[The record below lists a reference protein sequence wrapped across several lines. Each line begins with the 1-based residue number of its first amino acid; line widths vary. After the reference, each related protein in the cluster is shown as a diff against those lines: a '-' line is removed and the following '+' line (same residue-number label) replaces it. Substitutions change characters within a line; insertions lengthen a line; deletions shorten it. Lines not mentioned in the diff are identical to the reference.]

1 MEKRTK
7 HLLIG
12 FAAGVT
18 AAAVLPVL
26 LPVLSETGRP
36 VAKALLK
43 RSLLAIEGLRAG
55 ALRVA
60 ESIEDLMAE
69 VRAEVDS
76 ELAAKAAARRSSDNP
91 GQGAT
96 GPTGV
101 GDVAVA
107 GARWY
112 AAATS
117 GLKSRMAS

>member
-26 LPVLSETGRP
+26 LPVLSESGRP
-36 VAKALLK
+36 ITKALLK
-43 RSLLAIEGLRAG
+43 RSLLALENIRAG

-60 ESIEDLMAE
+60 ESLEDLMAE
-69 VRAEVDS
+69 VRTEVDS
-76 ELAAKAAARRSSDNP
+76 ELAAKAAAR
-91 GQGAT
+91 QAAGAQVST
-96 GPTGV
+96 EASARV
-101 GDVAVA
+101 SDVAAA

-112 AAATS
+112 VAATS